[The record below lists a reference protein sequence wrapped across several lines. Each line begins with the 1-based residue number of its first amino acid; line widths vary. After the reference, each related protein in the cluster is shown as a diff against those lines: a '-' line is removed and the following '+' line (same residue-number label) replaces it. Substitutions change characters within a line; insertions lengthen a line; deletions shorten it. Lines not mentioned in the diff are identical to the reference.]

1 MDLFDSLK
9 DVAKDYL
16 PEPHIEALR
25 RSYLVAKEAHEGQTR
40 SSGEPYIIHPV
51 AVARILA
58 EMKLDHKTLMAALL
72 HDVIE
77 DTAVSKE
84 ELAEQFGDTVAE
96 LVDGV
101 SKLDKL
107 KFRDKKEAQAEN
119 FRKMVMAMVQD
130 IRVILIK
137 LADRTHNMRTL
148 GALRPDKRRRIAR
161 ETLEIFSP
169 LAHRLGIHNIK
180 TELEELGF
188 EALYPNR
195 YRVLKEVV
203 KSARGNR
210 KEMIQKIHSEIEGR
224 IAEAGITGRV
234 IGREKNLFAIYNKMK
249 NKEQRFHT
257 IMDIYAFR
265 VITDNVD
272 TCYRALGQVHS
283 IYKPR
288 PGRIKDY
295 IAVPKAN
302 GYQSLHTSMV
312 GPHGVP
318 VEVQIRTED
327 MEQMANKGVAAHWSY
342 KEGDNSSTTAQIR
355 AQRWMQS

>member
-58 EMKLDHKTLMAALL
+58 EMRLDHKTLMAALL

-77 DTAVSKE
+77 DTEVSKE
-84 ELAEQFGDTVAE
+84 ELAEQFGETVAE

-137 LADRTHNMRTL
+137 LARSEE
-148 GALRPDKRRRIAR
+148 RRV
-161 ETLEIFSP
+161 
-169 LAHRLGIHNIK
+169 G
-180 TELEELGF
+180 
-188 EALYPNR
+188 
-195 YRVLKEVV
+195 KE
-203 KSARGNR
+203 
-210 KEMIQKIHSEIEGR
+210 
-224 IAEAGITGRV
+224 
-234 IGREKNLFAIYNKMK
+234 
-249 NKEQRFHT
+249 
-257 IMDIYAFR
+257 
-265 VITDNVD
+265 
-272 TCYRALGQVHS
+272 C
-283 IYKPR
+283 
-288 PGRIKDY
+288 
-295 IAVPKAN
+295 
-302 GYQSLHTSMV
+302 
-312 GPHGVP
+312 
-318 VEVQIRTED
+318 
-327 MEQMANKGVAAHWSY
+327 
-342 KEGDNSSTTAQIR
+342 
-355 AQRWMQS
+355 